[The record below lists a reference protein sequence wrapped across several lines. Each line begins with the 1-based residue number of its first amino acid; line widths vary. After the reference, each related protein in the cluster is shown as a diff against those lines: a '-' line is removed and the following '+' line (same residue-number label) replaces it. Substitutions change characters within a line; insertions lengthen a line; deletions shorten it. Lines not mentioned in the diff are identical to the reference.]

1 MNSTLA
7 VFEAI
12 AGAGRINRAELS
24 RLTGFSLM
32 TVGKAVER
40 LISAG
45 IIAEEKMS
53 AGTVGRKFGVCS
65 LTETAGM
72 MLIEI
77 GENTKAYAL
86 DIALGIISE
95 HVIDD
100 VPTLMTQC
108 FTSLFEA
115 GRSDIIGTGFIV
127 PDGELAKWRG
137 EISGLLGNEPELVI
151 GRERAFAYANSKRFD
166 YTKTA
171 IFAHVTSDGKVSG
184 FIMQGGKPY
193 VGAHGAAGE
202 ISLFIPSADVLCE
215 RLFELCRM
223 LDPELVHVAC
233 NDASM
238 CASLEADFKKINV
251 CDIPQIIV
259 EHTDLCKA
267 SLDGAACML
276 REKYILSKFPNNT

>member
-32 TVGKAVER
+32 TVGKAVDR
-40 LISAG
+40 LVTLG
-45 IIAEEKMS
+45 IVVEEKMS

-65 LTETAGM
+65 LTTTAGM
-72 MLIEI
+72 MLIEV
-77 GENTKAYAL
+77 GADARAYAL
-86 DIALGIISE
+86 DIALGVISE
-95 HVIDD
+95 HVGTDI
-100 VPTLMTQC
+100 PTLMTQC

-127 PDGELAKWRG
+127 SDGELAKWRG

-151 GRERAFAYANSKRFD
+151 GRERAFTYANSKRFD

-171 IFAHVTSDGKVSG
+171 IFAHVASGGKVSG
-184 FIMQGGKPY
+184 FIMQNGAEY
-193 VGAHGAAGE
+193 DGAHGAAGD
-202 ISLFIPSADVLCE
+202 ISAFIPSADALCE
-215 RLFELCRM
+215 RLFELCRL

-233 NDASM
+233 DDASM
-238 CASLEADFKKINV
+238 CASIESDFEKLNV
-251 CDIPQIIV
+251 YSDGIPQITV
-259 EHTDLCKA
+259 ECTDSCKT
-267 SLDGAACML
+267 LFDGAACIL
-276 REKYILSKFPNNT
+276 REKYILSKISK